1 MTPHIGQIIYDLKE
15 KLGLQTKELED
26 AINKGE
32 QTVYRLYDREVLD
45 SLTLIQLSLLLKIN
59 LFSFFRNE
67 PAIRDLPDPL
77 VDELRSIIK
86 QQEKDLNAKDAL
98 LTEKTTQIDR
108 LEELRS
114 LYQEQLKG
122 KK

>member
-32 QTVYRLYDREVLD
+32 QTVYRLYDMEVLD